1 MKNSIS
7 GNKAFSCLVQPVSW
21 IAISLILFNALFL
34 QVFYPSWLSG
44 KLADLGWMIVLP
56 LVVSCLLSL
65 IPLFRKT
72 RLIPILA
79 ALLTGLVFTLLKVS
93 PQFNHLARQSFTAM
107 FGWPLKL
114 ALDPSDLLVL
124 PALLI
129 PVLLSRQEHAPSKPA
144 WRYAAI
150 GLVGLALLADA
161 PLPKDRMLTCL
172 AVDGTSVVLFSAE
185 VTGSSSNKGR
195 DVYISTDDGKTW
207 QDFGKYD
214 VNGRD
219 ADTPALGIQLKD
231 LVYQCSDTSRTFE
244 ITHPSQP
251 GVSYMF
257 MGGKGIYISADN
269 AVSFTLDHAVESLEF
284 YDAVFT
290 PTTED
295 LIIAL
300 GTDGLLIRSPEGE
313 YRTLRVDQLLLNE

>member
-1 MKNSIS
+1 MNSRNIFL
-7 GNKAFSCLVQPVSW
+7 KAIRCLSHP
-21 IAISLILFNALFL
+21 ISLLAMGMIILNALFL
-34 QVFYPSWLSG
+34 QKFSPSWLSG
-44 KLADLGWMIVLP
+44 KLGDLGWMIVLP
-56 LVVSCLLSL
+56 LMFTLLLSL
-65 IPLFRKT
+65 LPAGKWSKHIVEIST
-72 RLIPILA
+72 LITA
-79 ALLTGLVFTLLKVS
+79 VSFALLKLSPGVNQQARSSFTGL
-93 PQFNHLARQSFTAM
+93 
-107 FGWPLKL
+107 FGLPLKL
-114 ALDPSDLLVL
+114 ALDPTDLVVL

-129 PVLLSRQEHAPSKPA
+129 PLLLWHMEKQVKVPA
-144 WRYAAI
+144 WRFAAI
-150 GLVGLALLADA
+150 GLVGLSLLADA

-185 VTGSSSNKGR
+185 VTGNTSNAGR

-214 VNGRD
+214 VNEKD
-219 ADTPALGIQLKD
+219 ADIPALGIQLKD
-231 LVYQCSDTSRTFE
+231 HVYQCSDTSSTFE

-269 AVSFTLDHAVESLEF
+269 AVSFTLDHADESVEF

-290 PTTED
+290 PTTGD
-295 LIIAL
+295 LIIAV

-313 YRTLRVDQLLLNE
+313 YRVVRVDELLLDE